1 MITEVERHGAWTD
14 PALTERAVKISPLPL
29 QTMLAFCIVFFL
41 FPFFRCLLSLQRFD
55 IHLSL
60 CNFHAERDRKPTV
73 HGRGRLKKAS
83 EEGRWEQ
90 RSAVM

>member
-14 PALTERAVKISPLPL
+14 PALTERVVKISPLLL
-29 QTMLAFCIVFFL
+29 QTLLAFCVVSFL
-41 FPFFRCLLSLQRFD
+41 FFHCLLSLQPFD